1 MRSNVHPSF
10 PNGDNCS
17 RILFNSDLL
26 RLTYALTP
34 LPLFPPLLRLSLG
47 TAFNFELVNHVFK
60 GLTSILNAGDIEAEV
75 SDDDTNPYAAFF
87 DITALRSI
95 AELLEKMQQCPTN
108 ELNAWRHN
116 NPGQVCSSIAFIL
129 FVVFFLCCIFRC
141 PVQHA
146 INRLLGRWKPNHV
159 CACGRLVHSSPRF
172 FSSASS
178 CFHILAQRGGSGEAA
193 ADQGEGGGR
202 HPQGRRPACK
212 PALHPHCPASGAV
225 CRFIVV
231 VDIGCVW

>member
-129 FVVFFLCCIFRC
+129 FVVFFFCVVFSVAPFSMRSTASWAAGN
-141 PVQHA
+141 PTTYVPA
-146 INRLLGRWKPNHV
+146 AG
-159 CACGRLVHSSPRF
+159 SS
-172 FSSASS
+172 
-178 CFHILAQRGGSGEAA
+178 I
-193 ADQGEGGGR
+193 
-202 HPQGRRPACK
+202 HP
-212 PALHPHCPASGAV
+212 PASFLLRPLA
-225 CRFIVV
+225 FTF
-231 VDIGCVW
+231 